1 MSDAAIAVGV
11 ALLVAIAV
19 AAVAWPFV
27 SPARGVPEPVL
38 SERDRRRIEL
48 LERRDAA
55 YSGLRD
61 LEQDHRTGKVSDDD
75 YQAERRRL
83 RGEAAGVLRDL
94 DALDSTTGRSPRSA
108 EGGLMGLWSRFTMLF
123 KTKASKALDRAENPA
138 DTLDYS
144 YTKQLELLQKV
155 KRGVAEVV
163 TAKKRLQMQTDR
175 LEQSVVKLDSQARQA
190 LSGGREDLARMA
202 LERKVLIQGQL
213 QDLDQQIAG
222 LEGQQATLVQQERT
236 LAAKVDAFRTQ
247 KEVIKAQYSA
257 AEAQVKIGEAT
268 TGLSGEL
275 SDVGMAVQRA
285 HDKTEQ
291 MRARA
296 AAGRGAGG
304 DRRAGRP
311 VGTGHFA
318 ELDRQIAAMSADSQI
333 ENEMARCGQR

>member
-1 MSDAAIAVGV
+1 
-11 ALLVAIAV
+11 
-19 AAVAWPFV
+19 
-27 SPARGVPEPVL
+27 
-38 SERDRRRIEL
+38 
-48 LERRDAA
+48 
-55 YSGLRD
+55 
-61 LEQDHRTGKVSDDD
+61 
-75 YQAERRRL
+75 
-83 RGEAAGVLRDL
+83 
-94 DALDSTTGRSPRSA
+94 
-108 EGGLMGLWSRFTMLF
+108 MGLWSRFTMLF

-202 LERKVLIQGQL
+202 LERKVLIQSQL

-296 AAGRGAGG
+296 AAVEELVETGAL
-304 DRRAGRP
+304 DDLSAP
-311 VGTGHFA
+311 GTS

-333 ENEMARCGQR
+333 ESEMARLRAEIAAPTPAPELTEGAEDAATPLSQAQPADEERPGG

>member
-1 MSDAAIAVGV
+1 
-11 ALLVAIAV
+11 
-19 AAVAWPFV
+19 
-27 SPARGVPEPVL
+27 
-38 SERDRRRIEL
+38 
-48 LERRDAA
+48 
-55 YSGLRD
+55 
-61 LEQDHRTGKVSDDD
+61 
-75 YQAERRRL
+75 
-83 RGEAAGVLRDL
+83 
-94 DALDSTTGRSPRSA
+94 
-108 EGGLMGLWSRFTMLF
+108 MGLWSRFTMLF

-138 DTLDYS
+138 ETLDYS

-222 LEGQQATLVQQERT
+222 LEGQQSTLVQQERT

-296 AAGRGAGG
+296 AAVEELVETGAL
-304 DRRAGRP
+304 DDLSAP
-311 VGTGHFA
+311 GTS

-333 ENEMARCGQR
+333 DTEMARLGEEGEPPPQAPERREPPEDVPAPQSQPQPAEEERPGG

>member
-1 MSDAAIAVGV
+1 
-11 ALLVAIAV
+11 
-19 AAVAWPFV
+19 
-27 SPARGVPEPVL
+27 
-38 SERDRRRIEL
+38 
-48 LERRDAA
+48 
-55 YSGLRD
+55 
-61 LEQDHRTGKVSDDD
+61 
-75 YQAERRRL
+75 
-83 RGEAAGVLRDL
+83 
-94 DALDSTTGRSPRSA
+94 
-108 EGGLMGLWSRFTMLF
+108 MGLWSRFTMLF

-296 AAGRGAGG
+296 AAVEELVETGAL
-304 DRRAGRP
+304 DDLSAP
-311 VGTGHFA
+311 GTS

-333 ENEMARCGQR
+333 ESEMARLRAEIEPPTPAPKLTEGAEDVPAPQSQPQPAEEERPGG